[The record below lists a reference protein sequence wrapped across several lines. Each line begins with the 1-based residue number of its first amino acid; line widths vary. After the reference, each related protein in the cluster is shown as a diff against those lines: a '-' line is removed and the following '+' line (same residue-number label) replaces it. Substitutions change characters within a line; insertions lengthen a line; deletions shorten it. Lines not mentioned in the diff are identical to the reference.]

1 MNRFFVFLSCF
12 FLTVAFSANA
22 QSANDPFCTLAPNDM
37 VAALDGTWNLTQGQG
52 FATAGPPEMTFVLP
66 LPAHPPQPLTI
77 TYDPAAG
84 IATATGAAPGETM
97 LLVPTTPEGA
107 AAVVG
112 SIGEEDMEDYLEI
125 GTGCDWYSIP
135 LMIGTNIYSLDSL
148 VELSPSQDA
157 PDNLPNSVYGS
168 FNGIAF
174 RYCYDPYNPDPVFQT
189 GRQDIPN
196 GGGPQYNHSCDP
208 SRPDRNV
215 APTIRVSEGQMSMS
229 LAVKF
234 QSPSSGTG
242 ILLFEGMKDG
252 YPFAAKAPV
261 RFSR

>member
-37 VAALDGTWNLTQGQG
+37 VAALDGTWNITQGQG
-52 FATAGPPEMTFVLP
+52 FATAGPPQMTFVLP

-97 LLVPTTPEGA
+97 LLVPTTAQGA

-112 SIGEEDMEDYLEI
+112 IIGEQDMEDYLEI

-135 LMIGTNIYSLDSL
+135 LMIGTNNYSLSSLGIDSTPNAL
-148 VELSPSQDA
+148 VGTFGDITAGICRDSGEFGIDRGTF
-157 PDNLPNSVYGS
+157 DNPRLRTPNGSIGS
-168 FNGIAF
+168 FNLVNINECPGA
-174 RYCYDPYNPDPVFQT
+174 
-189 GRQDIPN
+189 
-196 GGGPQYNHSCDP
+196 
-208 SRPDRNV
+208 SREV
-215 APTIRVSEGQMSMS
+215 WSFSEGQMSMS

-234 QSPSSGTG
+234 QSESSGTG

-252 YPFAAKAPV
+252 YPFSAKAPV